1 MMDEFHLLE
10 YGRLPSETMTVVRE
24 RVLFRRE
31 AGGRATTHLARLSS
45 SEEQHFDFILGHHT
59 VPLELVLNLIVA
71 CGRMMVRERNATEE
85 QYENSRHRAH
95 GRSGGERTAW
105 SQ

>member
-59 VPLELVLNLIVA
+59 VPLELVLNLVISWKQEW
-71 CGRMMVRERNATEE
+71 RR
-85 QYENSRHRAH
+85 
-95 GRSGGERTAW
+95 W
-105 SQ
+105 